1 MDLDNTQALGCQSLV
16 EANIGMTLDMQ
27 LVDTGQSAAA
37 SIEKDLRR
45 AIIDLELPPGARL
58 SEQDIAT
65 RLGVSRQPV
74 REALIRLANSRLIE
88 IRPHRGTVVARISAK
103 EMTEALFV
111 RQSVEI
117 AVVAKAAQSFDAWQR
132 KRIAS
137 LLGKQEEAAEHLDH
151 PAFREHDEAFHIAIA
166 TGAGVGI
173 AWVAIADM
181 KTHMDRVCNMT
192 LQGQADMQRRVREHK
207 AIMDAIDAHDI
218 ERAKEAMAHHLGSI
232 LDDLPDLESR
242 HSSLFI

>member
-1 MDLDNTQALGCQSLV
+1 
-16 EANIGMTLDMQ
+16 MTLEMQ
-27 LVDTGQSAAA
+27 VAESGESAAA

-45 AIIDLELPPGARL
+45 AIIELELLPGSRL

-111 RQSVEI
+111 RQAVEL

-137 LLGKQEEAAEHLDH
+137 LLLKQEEAAAKLDH
-151 PAFREHDEAFHIAIA
+151 AGFREHDEAFHFAIA
-166 TGAGVGI
+166 QGAGVGI
-173 AWVAIADM
+173 AWIAIADM

-192 LQGQADMQRRVREHK
+192 LQSEADMVRRVREHQD
-207 AIMDAIDAHDI
+207 IMAAIDGHDVDGAQ
-218 ERAKEAMAHHLGSI
+218 RAMAEHLGSI
-232 LDDLPDLESR
+232 LDDLPDLETR
-242 HSSLFI
+242 NASLFI

>member
-1 MDLDNTQALGCQSLV
+1 
-16 EANIGMTLDMQ
+16 MTLDIAPAES
-27 LVDTGQSAAA
+27 GESAAA

-45 AIIDLELPPGARL
+45 AIIELELLPGARL
-58 SEQDIAT
+58 SEQEIAT

-88 IRPHRGTVVARISAK
+88 IRPHRGTLVARISAR

-117 AVVAKAAQSFDAWQR
+117 AVVAKAAQSFDPWQR

-137 LLGKQEEAAEHLDH
+137 ILLKQEEVAGKLDH
-151 PAFREHDEAFHIAIA
+151 AAFREHDEAFHIAVA

-173 AWVAIADM
+173 AWIAIADM

-192 LQGQADMQRRVREHK
+192 LQSEADMQRRVREHQ
-207 AIMDAIDAHDI
+207 AIMSAIDARDV
-218 ERAKEAMAHHLGSI
+218 EGAQQAMAKHLGSI
-232 LDDLPDLESR
+232 LDDLPELESR

>member
-1 MDLDNTQALGCQSLV
+1 
-16 EANIGMTLDMQ
+16 MTLEIQ
-27 LVDTGQSAAA
+27 LMEGGESAAS

-45 AIIDLELPPGARL
+45 AIIELELLPGARL

-88 IRPHRGTVVARISAK
+88 IRPHRGTVVARISAR

-111 RQSVEI
+111 RQSVEL
-117 AVVAKAAQSFDAWQR
+117 AVVAKAARSFDPWQR
-132 KRIAS
+132 KRINI
-137 LLGKQEEAAEHLDH
+137 LLAKQEEAAENLDH
-151 PAFREHDEAFHIAIA
+151 AAFREHDEAYHVAIA

-173 AWVAIADM
+173 ARIAIADM

-192 LQGQADMQRRVREHK
+192 LQSEADMQRRVREHQ
-207 AIMDAIDAHDI
+207 AIMVAIDAKNV
-218 ERAKEAMAHHLGSI
+218 EAAQRAMAEHLGSI
-232 LDDLPDLESR
+232 LDALPELETK
-242 HSSLFI
+242 HSALFI

>member
-1 MDLDNTQALGCQSLV
+1 MTVEMLV
-16 EANIGMTLDMQ
+16 AENGE
-27 LVDTGQSAAA
+27 SAAA
-37 SIEKDLRR
+37 TIEKDLRR
-45 AIIDLELPPGARL
+45 SIIELELLPGSRL

-137 LLGKQEEAAEHLDH
+137 LLIKQEEAAGKLDH
-151 PAFREHDEAFHIAIA
+151 AAFREHDEAFHFAVA
-166 TGAGVGI
+166 QGAGVGI
-173 AWVAIADM
+173 AWIAIADM

-192 LQGQADMQRRVREHK
+192 LQSEADMARRVREHQT
-207 AIMDAIDAHDI
+207 IMVAIDTHDA
-218 ERAKEAMAHHLGSI
+218 EAAKLAMAEHLGSI
-232 LDDLPDLESR
+232 LDDLPELETK
-242 HSSLFI
+242 HASLFI

>member
-1 MDLDNTQALGCQSLV
+1 MV
-16 EANIGMTLDMQ
+16 LDMQ
-27 LVDTGQSAAA
+27 VADTSESAAA
-37 SIEKDLRR
+37 AVEKDLRR
-45 AIIDLELPPGARL
+45 AIIELELLPGTRL

-74 REALIRLANSRLIE
+74 REALIKLAHSRLIE

-111 RQSVEI
+111 RQSVED
-117 AVVAKAAQSFDAWQR
+117 AVVARAAQNFDAWQR
-132 KRIAS
+132 KRIAT
-137 LLGKQEEAAEHLDH
+137 LLVKQEEAAANLDH
-151 PAFREHDEAFHIAIA
+151 AAFREHDEAFHIAIA

-192 LQGQADMQRRVREHK
+192 LQGETDMRRRVREHQAIMK
-207 AIMDAIDAHDI
+207 AIDEKDVEGA
-218 ERAKEAMAHHLGSI
+218 RRAMAEHLSSI
-232 LDDLPDLESR
+232 LDALPDLETR
-242 HSSLFI
+242 HSTLFV

>member
-1 MDLDNTQALGCQSLV
+1 
-16 EANIGMTLDMQ
+16 MTLEMQ
-27 LVDTGQSAAA
+27 VAESGESAAA

-45 AIIDLELPPGARL
+45 AIIELELLPGSRL

-111 RQSVEI
+111 RQAVEL

-137 LLGKQEEAAEHLDH
+137 LLIKQEEAAAKLDH
-151 PAFREHDEAFHIAIA
+151 AGFREHDEAFHFAIA
-166 TGAGVGI
+166 QGAGVGI
-173 AWVAIADM
+173 AWIAIADM

-192 LQGQADMQRRVREHK
+192 LQSQADMARRVREHQE
-207 AIMDAIDAHDI
+207 IMAAIDRHDV
-218 ERAKEAMAHHLGSI
+218 EGAQRAMAQHLGSI
-232 LDDLPDLESR
+232 LDDLPDLETK
-242 HSSLFI
+242 HASLFI

>member
-1 MDLDNTQALGCQSLV
+1 
-16 EANIGMTLDMQ
+16 MTLDMSPGE
-27 LVDTGQSAAA
+27 TGESAAA
-37 SIEKDLRR
+37 AIEKDLRR
-45 AIIDLELPPGARL
+45 SIIELELLPGARL

-88 IRPHRGTVVARISAK
+88 IRPHRGTVVARISAR

-111 RQSVEI
+111 RQSVEL
-117 AVVAKAAQSFDAWQR
+117 AVVAKAAQSFDPWQR

-137 LLGKQEEAAEHLDH
+137 LLLKQEEAAGKLDH
-151 PAFREHDEAFHIAIA
+151 AAFREHDEAFHIAVA

-173 AWVAIADM
+173 AWIAIADM

-192 LQGQADMQRRVREHK
+192 LQSEADMARRVREHL
-207 AIMDAIDAHDI
+207 AIMAAIDAHDAA
-218 ERAKEAMAHHLGSI
+218 EAQRAMTIHLSSI

-242 HSSLFI
+242 HASLFI

>member
-1 MDLDNTQALGCQSLV
+1 
-16 EANIGMTLDMQ
+16 MTLEMQ
-27 LVDTGQSAAA
+27 TSAESGESAAA
-37 SIEKDLRR
+37 TIEKDLRR
-45 AIIDLELPPGARL
+45 SIIELELLPGTRL

-65 RLGVSRQPV
+65 KLGVSRQPV

-117 AVVAKAAQSFDAWQR
+117 AVVAKAAQNFDAWQR

-137 LLGKQEEAAEHLDH
+137 LLVKQAEAAEKLDH
-151 PAFREHDEAFHIAIA
+151 AGFREHDEAFHIAIA
-166 TGAGVGI
+166 TGAGGGI
-173 AWVAIADM
+173 AWLAIADM

-192 LQGQADMQRRVREHK
+192 LQSEADMARRVREHN
-207 AIMDAIDAHDI
+207 AIMAAIDAHDV
-218 ERAKEAMAHHLGSI
+218 EGAKAAMATHLGSI
-232 LDDLPDLESR
+232 LDALPELETQ
-242 HSSLFI
+242 HSNLFI

>member
-1 MDLDNTQALGCQSLV
+1 
-16 EANIGMTLDMQ
+16 MTLEMQ
-27 LVDTGQSAAA
+27 PAESGESAAA

-45 AIIDLELPPGARL
+45 AIIELELRPGTRL

-74 REALIRLANSRLIE
+74 REAMIRLANSRLIE

-111 RQSVEI
+111 RQAVEI
-117 AVVAKAAQSFDAWQR
+117 AVVARAAQSFDPWQR

-137 LLGKQEEAAEHLDH
+137 LLLKQEEASSKLDH
-151 PAFREHDEAFHIAIA
+151 AAFREHDEAFHIAIA

-173 AWVAIADM
+173 AWVAISDM
-181 KTHMDRVCNMT
+181 KSHMDRVCNMT
-192 LQGQADMQRRVREHK
+192 LQSEADMRRRVREHE
-207 AIMDAIDAHDI
+207 AIMAAIDAHYV
-218 ERAKEAMAHHLGSI
+218 EEAQSAMALHLGSI
-232 LDDLPDLESR
+232 LDNLPDLESR
-242 HSSLFI
+242 NASLFV

>member
-1 MDLDNTQALGCQSLV
+1 
-16 EANIGMTLDMQ
+16 MTLEIQ
-27 LVDTGQSAAA
+27 SAESGESAAA

-45 AIIDLELPPGARL
+45 AIIELELLPGARL

-117 AVVAKAAQSFDAWQR
+117 AVVARAAQSFDPWQR
-132 KRIAS
+132 KRITS
-137 LLGKQEEAAEHLDH
+137 LLLKQEEASARLDH
-151 PAFREHDEAFHIAIA
+151 AAFREHDEAFHIAVA

-173 AWVAIADM
+173 AWIAIADM

-192 LQGQADMQRRVREHK
+192 LQSEADMQRRVREHR
-207 AIMDAIDAHDI
+207 AIMTAIDAHDV
-218 ERAKEAMAHHLGSI
+218 EGAKNAMAEHLGSI
-232 LDDLPDLESR
+232 LDELPDLETR
-242 HSSLFI
+242 HGSLFI

>member
-1 MDLDNTQALGCQSLV
+1 M
-16 EANIGMTLDMQ
+16 EMQ
-27 LVDTGQSAAA
+27 MAESGESAAA
-37 SIEKDLRR
+37 AIEKDLRR
-45 AIIDLELPPGARL
+45 AIIELELKPGARL

-117 AVVAKAAQSFDAWQR
+117 AVVARAAQNFDPWQR

-137 LLGKQEEAAEHLDH
+137 LLLKQEEAAGKLDH
-151 PAFREHDEAFHIAIA
+151 AGFREHDEAFHIALA

-173 AWVAIADM
+173 AWIAIADM

-192 LQGQADMQRRVREHK
+192 LQSEADMTRRVREHR
-207 AIMDAIDAHDI
+207 AIMAAVDAQDVGA
-218 ERAKEAMAHHLGSI
+218 AQSAMEVHLSSI
-232 LDDLPDLESR
+232 LDDLPDLETR

>member
-1 MDLDNTQALGCQSLV
+1 
-16 EANIGMTLDMQ
+16 MTLEMQ
-27 LVDTGQSAAA
+27 TAESGESAAA
-37 SIEKDLRR
+37 AIEKDLRR
-45 AIIDLELPPGARL
+45 AIIELELKPGSRL

-88 IRPHRGTVVARISAK
+88 IRPHRGTVVARISAR

-137 LLGKQEEAAEHLDH
+137 LLLKQEEASSALDH
-151 PAFREHDEAFHIAIA
+151 AAFREHDEAFHIAIA

-173 AWVAIADM
+173 AWIAIADM

-192 LQGQADMQRRVREHK
+192 LQSEADMQRRVREHQ
-207 AIMDAIDAHDI
+207 AIMAAIDAHDVQG
-218 ERAKEAMAHHLGSI
+218 AQDAMALHLGSI
-232 LDDLPDLESR
+232 LDDLPELETR
-242 HSSLFI
+242 HASLFI

>member
-1 MDLDNTQALGCQSLV
+1 
-16 EANIGMTLDMQ
+16 MTLEMP
-27 LVDTGQSAAA
+27 TAESGESAAA

-45 AIIDLELPPGARL
+45 AIIELDLLPGSRL

-111 RQSVEI
+111 RQSIEL
-117 AVVAKAAQSFDAWQR
+117 AVVAKAAVNFDAWQR

-137 LLGKQEEAAEHLDH
+137 LIVKQAEAAENLDH
-151 PAFREHDEAFHIAIA
+151 AGFREHDEAFHFAIA
-166 TGAGVGI
+166 QGAGVSI
-173 AWVAIADM
+173 AWIAIADM

-192 LQGQADMQRRVREHK
+192 LQSVTDMQRRVREHE
-207 AIMDAIDAHDI
+207 AIMAAIDSHDV
-218 ERAKEAMAHHLGSI
+218 AGAQQAMDTHLGSI
-232 LDDLPDLESR
+232 LDALPELETK
-242 HSSLFI
+242 HASLFI

>member
-1 MDLDNTQALGCQSLV
+1 MTVEMQAAESG
-16 EANIGMTLDMQ
+16 E
-27 LVDTGQSAAA
+27 SAAA

-45 AIIDLELPPGARL
+45 AIIELELLPGSRL

-111 RQSVEI
+111 RQSVEV

-132 KRIAS
+132 KRINS
-137 LLGKQEEAAEHLDH
+137 LILKQEEAASKLDH
-151 PAFREHDEAFHIAIA
+151 AGFREHDEAFHFAVA
-166 TGAGVGI
+166 QGAGVGI
-173 AWVAIADM
+173 AWIAIADM

-192 LQGQADMQRRVREHK
+192 LQSEADMARRVREHR
-207 AIMDAIDAHDI
+207 AIMEAIDQHDV
-218 ERAKEAMAHHLGSI
+218 EAAKQAMETHLGSI
-232 LDDLPDLESR
+232 LDDLPELETK
-242 HSSLFI
+242 HGTLFIQG

>member
-1 MDLDNTQALGCQSLV
+1 
-16 EANIGMTLDMQ
+16 MTLDMQ
-27 LVDTGQSAAA
+27 TSTESGESAAA
-37 SIEKDLRR
+37 TIEKDLRR
-45 AIIDLELPPGARL
+45 SIIELELLPGTRL

-65 RLGVSRQPV
+65 KLGVSRQPV

-117 AVVAKAAQSFDAWQR
+117 AVVAKAAQNFDAWQR

-137 LLGKQEEAAEHLDH
+137 LLVKQAEAAEKLDH
-151 PAFREHDEAFHIAIA
+151 AGFREHDEAFHIAIA

-173 AWVAIADM
+173 AWIAIADM

-192 LQGQADMQRRVREHK
+192 LQSEADMARRVREHI
-207 AIMDAIDAHDI
+207 AIMDAIDGHDV
-218 ERAKEAMAHHLGSI
+218 EAAKAAMAKHLGSI
-232 LDDLPDLESR
+232 LDALPELETQ
-242 HSSLFI
+242 HTNLFI

>member
-1 MDLDNTQALGCQSLV
+1 
-16 EANIGMTLDMQ
+16 MTLDMQ
-27 LVDTGQSAAA
+27 VAESGESAAS

-45 AIIDLELPPGARL
+45 AIIELELKPGARL

-74 REALIRLANSRLIE
+74 REALIKLANSRLIE

-117 AVVAKAAQSFDAWQR
+117 AVVEKAARNFDAWQR
-132 KRIAS
+132 KRINS
-137 LLGKQEEAAEHLDH
+137 ILGQQEDAARRLDH
-151 PAFREHDEAFHIAIA
+151 AGFREHDEAFHIAIA

-173 AWVAIADM
+173 AWIAIADM

-192 LQGQADMQRRVREHK
+192 LRDEADMLRRIGEHH
-207 AIMDAIDAHDI
+207 AIMAAIDAQDV
-218 ERAKEAMAHHLGSI
+218 EGARQAMSKHLASI
-232 LDDLPDLESR
+232 LDDLPELETQ
-242 HSSLFI
+242 HAALFI

>member
-1 MDLDNTQALGCQSLV
+1 
-16 EANIGMTLDMQ
+16 MTLEMQ
-27 LVDTGQSAAA
+27 PTENGESAAA

-45 AIIDLELPPGARL
+45 AIIELELLPGTRL
-58 SEQDIAT
+58 SEQDIAN

-111 RQSVEI
+111 RQSVEL
-117 AVVAKAAQSFDAWQR
+117 AVVARAAQSFDPWQR

-137 LLGKQEEAAEHLDH
+137 LLLKQEEAAGKLDH
-151 PAFREHDEAFHIAIA
+151 AAFREHDEAFHIALAI
-166 TGAGVGI
+166 GAGVGI
-173 AWVAIADM
+173 AWIAIADM

-192 LQGQADMQRRVREHK
+192 LQGETDMRRRVREHL
-207 AIMDAIDAHDI
+207 AIMASIDAHDVA
-218 ERAKEAMAHHLGSI
+218 EAQRAMTEHLGSI
-232 LDDLPDLESR
+232 LNDLPELEST
-242 HSSLFI
+242 HASLFS

>member
-1 MDLDNTQALGCQSLV
+1 
-16 EANIGMTLDMQ
+16 MTIEMQ
-27 LVDTGQSAAA
+27 TTETGESAAA

-45 AIIDLELPPGARL
+45 AIIELELLPGTRL

-111 RQSVEI
+111 RQSVEN
-117 AVVAKAAQSFDAWQR
+117 AVVARAAQSFDPWQR

-137 LLGKQEEAAEHLDH
+137 LLLKQEEAAGKLDH
-151 PAFREHDEAFHIAIA
+151 AAFREHDEAFHIAVA

-173 AWVAIADM
+173 AWIAIADM

-192 LQGQADMQRRVREHK
+192 LQSEADMARRVREHQ
-207 AIMDAIDAHDI
+207 AIMAAIDSHDV
-218 ERAKEAMAHHLGSI
+218 AGAQSAMDVHLRSI
-232 LDDLPDLESR
+232 LDDLPDLETK

>member
-1 MDLDNTQALGCQSLV
+1 
-16 EANIGMTLDMQ
+16 MTIEMQ
-27 LVDTGQSAAA
+27 TAETGESAAA

-45 AIIDLELPPGARL
+45 AIIELELLPGTRL

-88 IRPHRGTVVARISAK
+88 IRPHRGTVVARISAR

-111 RQSVEI
+111 RQSVEN
-117 AVVAKAAQSFDAWQR
+117 AVVARAAQSFDPWQR

-137 LLGKQEEAAEHLDH
+137 LLLKQEEAAGKLDH
-151 PAFREHDEAFHIAIA
+151 AAFREHDEAFHIAVA

-173 AWVAIADM
+173 AWIAIADM

-192 LQGQADMQRRVREHK
+192 LQSEADMARRVREHQ
-207 AIMDAIDAHDI
+207 AIMAAIDSHDV
-218 ERAKEAMAHHLGSI
+218 AGAQSAMDVHLRSI
-232 LDDLPDLESR
+232 LDDLPDLETK